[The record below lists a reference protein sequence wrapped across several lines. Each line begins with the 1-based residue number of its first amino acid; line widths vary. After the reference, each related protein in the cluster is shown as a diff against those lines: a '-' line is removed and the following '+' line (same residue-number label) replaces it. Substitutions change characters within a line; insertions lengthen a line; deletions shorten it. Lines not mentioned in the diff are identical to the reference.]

1 MKVKVEFSGIAK
13 ELAEIDELTLSL
25 PEGTRYRQIV
35 KELALRYPAMVNI
48 LITPGGDEFL
58 SSVMFVVDGNLEN
71 PVMLMDESP
80 HEGECIHLMS
90 VITGG

>member
-1 MKVKVEFSGIAK
+1 VNIRIEFSGIAK
-13 ELAEIDELTLSL
+13 ELTETDELALSL

-35 KELALRYPAMVNI
+35 KELALRYPAMVDI
-48 LITPGGDEFL
+48 LIASSGDEFL
-58 SSVMFVVDGNLEN
+58 SSVMFVIDGDLAN

-80 HEGECIHLMS
+80 HEGESIYLMS